1 MKKIN
6 KYLNK
11 TQIISCVLSF
21 IALCLVLIFP
31 TLKINSL
38 YWIFISTGLLG
49 NYYFLNKWS
58 KDGIT
63 WFRKADKNYDKNITR
78 KPSDATFFIVGFYTI
93 IICIIYVLD
102 TFFKATSNYVLMI
115 ILFILSL
122 IVLYLLVVIT
132 DKTNKKISK
141 IIPKNKSIL

>member
-63 WFRKADKNYDKNITR
+63 WFRKADKNITR

-102 TFFKATSNYVLMI
+102 TFAKVTSNYILMI
-115 ILFILSL
+115 SLYILSL

-132 DKTNKKISK
+132 DKTIKKISK
-141 IIPKNKSIL
+141 IIPKKQVYTI